1 MEHFLFL
8 ILLLLF
14 FLTLS
19 ESADVTGAWR
29 ISLFGDGV
37 FFRPFG
43 SFLVLQLN
51 NFAIEASGAG
61 PGSLKKARLLKPEP
75 EDQ

>member
-8 ILLLLF
+8 ILLLF

-61 PGSLKKARLLKPEP
+61 SGSLKKAKLLKPEP